1 MGDHGMQGGEELGG
15 GGQGELSPVLDRS
28 CFGRDLRREMSGS
41 YFLVSMGALNEIIL
55 RSSLPGGVLG
65 S

>member
-41 YFLVSMGALNEIIL
+41 YFLVSMGTLNEIIL
-55 RSSLPGGVLG
+55 R
-65 S
+65 